1 MAQDF
6 YAVLALPRSATEEQI
21 RSRFRELART
31 RHPDRFQG
39 AEKERAER
47 EFQEVTRA
55 FNVLVDP
62 ERRRKHDLELG
73 LGRPEEPA
81 TQAMDPRQIARAY
94 LQRGVQAYK
103 EKSFAEAADHFE
115 RAAEADP
122 KSALA
127 WHHLAQ
133 ASSHA
138 PSRLPRAA
146 AAIEKACELEPMNT
160 SYLKQAGRICRLAGR
175 TDRAIQFY
183 RRAIQWGEDDPAV
196 HQAIEELSR
205 STRRGLFGSA
215 T

>member
-39 AEKERAER
+39 AAKERAEQ

-55 FNVLVDP
+55 FNVLIDP
-62 ERRRKHDLELG
+62 ERRRKHDLELA
-73 LGRPEEPA
+73 RPDEPA
-81 TQAMDPRQIARAY
+81 TQAVDPRQVARAY
-94 LQRGVQAYK
+94 LQRGAQAYK
-103 EKSFAEAADHFE
+103 EKSFVEAADHFE

-133 ASSHA
+133 ASSHS
-138 PSRLPRAA
+138 PSRLPRAV

-175 TDRAIQFY
+175 NERALQFY

-196 HQAIEELSR
+196 HRALEELSR
-205 STRRGLFGSA
+205 SPRRGLFGSA